1 MAFSR
6 PTRTTIQARVAADI
20 ERHSGQK
27 ATRRGDVYY
36 PLAQAVAGAAHGL
49 HGHLQYNVDQLFDDT
64 CDDDNLLRRA
74 AEMGIYRTHASRA
87 SGTATIT
94 GNNGATVLVDTLLQT
109 DDEATYRVTQAATIA
124 DGQAVLALTA
134 VNAGSTGNLPAGSTL
149 RFVST
154 QLDIDVEASVI
165 SLTGGSDMEAIDRVR
180 KRLAERRKNPSMGG
194 NKADYITWT
203 LAAHNDVT
211 RAWCYPHELG
221 LGTVTVR
228 FVTEDLPSPVASEA
242 HLAAVKA
249 YIDEKRPVSMKQ
261 LYVFPVIAKP
271 LDIRFTTVAPNTA
284 AVRAAII
291 AELKD
296 LLRRK
301 AEPGGTLFLSQIREA
316 ISLAS
321 GEDNHVIDLTHDV
334 TCGTG
339 EFLVLGE
346 ISWAAG

>member
-36 PLAQAVAGAAHGL
+36 PLAQAVAGASHGL

-74 AEMGIYRTHASRA
+74 AEMGIYRTHAFRA
-87 SGTATIT
+87 SGAATIT

-109 DDEATYRVTQAATIA
+109 DDEVMYRVTQAATIV

-134 VNAGSTGNLPAGSTL
+134 VNAGNAGNLSAGNTL

-154 QLDIDVEASVI
+154 QLDIDVEATVI
-165 SLTGGSDMEAIDRVR
+165 SLTGGSDMETIDRVR
-180 KRLAERRKNPSMGG
+180 KRLSERRKNPSMGG
-194 NKADYITWT
+194 NKSDYITWT

-228 FVTEDLPSPVASEA
+228 FVTEDLASPVASA
-242 HLAAVKA
+242 SHIAAVQA
-249 YIDEKRPVSMKQ
+249 YLDQKRPVSVKR
-261 LYVFPVIAKP
+261 LYVLPVVVKP
-271 LDIRFTTVAPNTA
+271 LNIRFTAVAPNTT

-296 LLRRK
+296 LIRRK

-316 ISLAS
+316 ISLAA
-321 GEDNHVIDLTHDV
+321 GEDNHVIDLTEDV

-346 ISWAAG
+346 ITWAAD